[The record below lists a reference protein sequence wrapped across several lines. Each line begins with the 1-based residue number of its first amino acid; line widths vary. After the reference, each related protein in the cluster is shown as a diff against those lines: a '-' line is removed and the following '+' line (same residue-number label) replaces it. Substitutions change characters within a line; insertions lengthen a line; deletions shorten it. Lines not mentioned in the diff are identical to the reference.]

1 MTDIYHDDPKADL
14 TFFLFLE
21 QTTAWRIMSEEKA
34 GVKMRLNRKAGADH
48 GALYLGSGVC
58 I

>member
-48 GALYLGSGVC
+48 GAL
-58 I
+58 